1 MQYHSVRGRGRY
13 ARRSRVSALPQSSI
27 GFLVLLSLLAVY
39 HSISLKHTDTE
50 TSLEQSDPAEAFFHS
65 VRQIPNATSVNE
77 PSTIDYGGLCTGED
91 NFFASKFTLFF
102 LIPAVIVAFVGL
114 AIVTDD
120 YFVSALERICER
132 LDLSADVAGATFM
145 AAGSSTPEFFASL
158 LGVFVTKDE
167 IGVGTIVGSA
177 VFNVL
182 VIIGLSAALAGS
194 VLKLDWRPL
203 MRDTFFYIVS
213 IVLLLT
219 FVLGPTRGQI
229 DWWEGLILMGTYVVY
244 ILFMAFGNKP
254 YMKWAGS
261 LKFFKKVRPVDLEAG
276 LPGNTAYINTAD
288 ISDTWANNLTPNAST
303 EKPRYG
309 DLNPRTRLRALQ
321 FAVIAANRLASSSS
335 DNSEGEAA
343 SVEEEENTR
352 KLLGIDLPSS
362 VFGWVI
368 FPITFIWRLLFS
380 ITIVD
385 CSSEKNAKY
394 WIITFIMSILWISG
408 ISYCMVE
415 AARVSGCLLGI
426 PAPAL
431 GLTVIAAGTSVP
443 DALAS
448 ISVARDGAGDM
459 AVSNAIGSNVF
470 DILLGLG
477 IPWFLGSIINDPIL
491 IPTEPITTVVVPILI
506 LFSIII
512 ALIFLLIVL
521 NWELKPLLGYILFG
535 LYAAFVTYTLLDVFV
550 FKIGYSKTE

>member
-1 MQYHSVRGRGRY
+1 MPYRSVRGRG
-13 ARRSRVSALPQSSI
+13 AVFGRRSRIQALPQASLS
-27 GFLVLLSLLAVY
+27 FVVLLCLLAAWSSLSSSEHLASPKNSLLGV
-39 HSISLKHTDTE
+39 S
-50 TSLEQSDPAEAFFHS
+50 S
-65 VRQIPNATSVNE
+65 VRNTG
-77 PSTIDYGGLCTGED
+77 YGDLCTGD
-91 NFFASKFTLFF
+91 NVFSSKFSLFF
-102 LIPAVIVAFVGL
+102 LIPGVIFAFVGL
-114 AIVTDD
+114 AVVTDD

-132 LDLSADVAGATFM
+132 LNLSEDVAGATFM

-167 IGVGTIVGSA
+167 VGVGTIVGSA

-203 MRDTFFYIVS
+203 MRDTFFYVVS

-219 FVLGPTRGQI
+219 FVLGPSKGVI
-229 DWWEGLILMGTYVVY
+229 DWWEGLILMLTYLVY
-244 ILFMAFGNKP
+244 VLFMAFGNKP

-261 LKFFKKVRPVDLEAG
+261 IKFGGKKPKEEPVDVETG
-276 LPGNTAYINTAD
+276 ISSSSGGAD
-288 ISDTWANNLTPNAST
+288 ATTISDHWAISNTPNSSS

-335 DNSEGEAA
+335 DNSDGDVA
-343 SVEEEENTR
+343 SSEEETAR
-352 KLLGIDLPSS
+352 RFLGVELPES
-362 VFGWVI
+362 VFGWVF
-368 FPITFIWRLLFS
+368 FPITFFWRLVFS

-385 CSSEKNAKY
+385 CSNENRANL
-394 WIITFIMSILWISG
+394 WWLTFLLSIAWISG
-408 ISYCMVE
+408 ISYIMVE
-415 AARVSGCLLGI
+415 AARISGCLLNI
-426 PAPAL
+426 RATAL

-477 IPWFLGSIINDPIL
+477 FPWFLGDLILTNDIK
-491 IPTEPITTVVVPILI
+491 IPTEPIAAVVVPILI
-506 LFSIII
+506 LFAIII
-512 ALIFLLIVL
+512 ALVLILILL
-521 NWELKPLLGYILFG
+521 NWELKPLLGYILFLMYG
-535 LYAAFVTYTLLDVFV
+535 AFVVYTLLDVYV
-550 FKIGYSKTE
+550 FQFSSID